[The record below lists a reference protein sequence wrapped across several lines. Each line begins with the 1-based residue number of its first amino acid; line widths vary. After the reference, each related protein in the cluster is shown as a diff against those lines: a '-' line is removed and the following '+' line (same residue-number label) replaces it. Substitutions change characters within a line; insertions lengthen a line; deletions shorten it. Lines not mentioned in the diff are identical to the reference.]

1 VERTP
6 INAYAVR
13 VDGMPM
19 PAPLSGHPAL
29 DFCNTWAGWDGVT
42 PGDYLRSY
50 DHLVVFAV
58 GWELIDDDAAADLRE
73 RAASQRGGA
82 RGALEAARRFRGSL
96 YRVLTRPGPGP
107 DLDVVADA
115 VRRAVDAAE
124 LEPAGRRYRWSLP
137 ASAGLRVPLH
147 AVARSVSEL
156 LTSPDAGAVGVC
168 PGDGCGWLFLDRAG
182 RRRWCTM
189 STCGNRAKARRFSER
204 QRTRVTR

>member
-1 VERTP
+1 MERTP

-50 DHLVVFAV
+50 DHLVAFVA
-58 GWELIDDDAAADLRE
+58 GWELIDDDAAAALRE
-73 RAASQRGGA
+73 RAASQPGGA
-82 RGALEAARRFRGSL
+82 RGALAAARRFRESL
-96 YRVLTRPGPGP
+96 YRVLLDPEPGP

-115 VRRAVDAAE
+115 ARRGAEAAE
-124 LEPAGRRYRWSLP
+124 LELVDGHLRWNLP
-137 ASAGLRVPLH
+137 AAAGLRTPLH
-147 AVARSVSEL
+147 AVARSASEL
-156 LTSPDAGAVGVC
+156 LTSPEAASVGRC
-168 PGDGCGWLFLDRAG
+168 PGEGCGWLFLDRGG

-204 QRTRVTR
+204 QRTRVTP